1 MADPIL
7 SGGLTNVQN
16 AFMKLRL
23 QNNPEFAARYFP
35 NVVRHPPSGPLHN
48 VDPSL
53 VNYWSS
59 YPVKSEFEEYT
70 STPSLKSLSFEEMPK
85 GPLHDVDPTAFRG
98 EATQIGSFDE
108 FGKLGGTTQYSGA
121 APEHIDPPPASY
133 AEFRTENVPYDT
145 PNSVLDIRPTDNPD
159 VYAETIPAHM
169 YQGIKG
175 GKDVPVTGGQS
186 STIYMRPDMIADY
199 GTAPKAPRNE
209 MVPAP
214 EWWPNPNVEH
224 VNQADINDFIE
235 NVASHEVSHNVSALP
250 EHKGSWSNQPTT
262 PESLTG
268 QATNIDFSE
277 LFPGA
282 ASKEAQKAIM
292 RLNLLNREGGAL
304 GPVTK
309 DSWVGELI
317 SPKTVGAEKVW
328 NEEHGPK
335 DDEGYPIFNVTNYP
349 PTQFSI
355 NEFDQEEAYNRAKDM
370 EKIKMLHPN
379 NYWKNTVY
387 QNNLNFLR
395 GKFRNFPN
403 QFPGSTKIGTYL
415 KKVEPQVKR
424 YIEKV
429 TGQGGGG
436 AWSPSGADLSPGG
449 GPGQSPT
456 GRDIQGTPFAR
467 GGILG
472 AF

>member
-16 AFMKLRL
+16 AFMKMRL

-53 VNYWSS
+53 VNYFSS
-59 YPVKSEFEEYT
+59 YPVKSEFEEYS
-70 STPSLKSLSFEEMPK
+70 STPPLKSLSFEEMPQ
-85 GPLHDVDPTAFRG
+85 GPLHADVA
-98 EATQIGSFDE
+98 S
-108 FGKLGGTTQYSGA
+108 
-121 APEHIDPPPASY
+121 EHEPASY

-145 PNSVLDIRPTDNPD
+145 PNSVLDIRPTDRPG
-159 VYAETIPAHM
+159 VYGETAASEM

-235 NVASHEVSHNVSALP
+235 NVGSHEVSHNVSDLP
-250 EHKGSWSNQPTT
+250 EFKGI
-262 PESLTG
+262 TG
-268 QATNIDFSE
+268 QTTNIDFNE

-282 ASKEAQKAIM
+282 ASKEAQKAIT
-292 RLNLLNREGGAL
+292 RLHLLNRQGGAL
-304 GPVTK
+304 DAT
-309 DSWVGELI
+309 GELI
-317 SPKTVGAEKVW
+317 DPYLG
-328 NEEHGPK
+328 G
-335 DDEGYPIFNVTNYP
+335 DYP
-349 PTQFSI
+349 PTWFSSL

-370 EKIKMLHPN
+370 KKIKMLHPN

-387 QNNLNFLR
+387 RNNLNFLR
-395 GKFRNFPN
+395 SEFRNFPN

-436 AWSPSGADLSPGG
+436 TWSPSGADLSPGG

-456 GRDIQGTPFAR
+456 GRDVQGTPFSR

>member
-59 YPVKSEFEEYT
+59 YPVKSEFEKYT

-121 APEHIDPPPASY
+121 APEHIDPPPPSY
-133 AEFRTENVPYDT
+133 AEFRTENVPLDT

-159 VYAETIPAHM
+159 VFAETIPAHM

-235 NVASHEVSHNVSALP
+235 NVGSHEVSHNVSDLP
-250 EHKGSWSNQPTT
+250 EFKGI
-262 PESLTG
+262 TG
-268 QATNIDFSE
+268 QATNIDFNE

-282 ASKEAQKAIM
+282 ASKEAQKAIT
-292 RLNLLNREGGAL
+292 RLNLLDREGGAL
-304 GPVTK
+304 DAT
-309 DSWVGELI
+309 GELI
-317 SPKTVGAEKVW
+317 DPYLG
-328 NEEHGPK
+328 G
-335 DDEGYPIFNVTNYP
+335 DYP
-349 PTQFSI
+349 PTWFSSL

-387 QNNLNFLR
+387 RNNLNFLR
-395 GKFRNFPN
+395 SEFRNFPN

-456 GRDIQGTPFAR
+456 GRDIQGTPFSR